1 MWYVHKPKI
10 ASFPLEK
17 KVRWTTSIR
26 DIFHFSPEAIF
37 VPGNIVPYYLPGV
50 KIQVFHGYAAEKKD
64 HWIIRRYF
72 DMYFTQ
78 GPYFTS
84 HFEALAKKYG
94 DFEVVETGWTKQ
106 DWIKQHLHDYDAERD
121 ALLSAHGRKQI
132 VLYAPTFSPK
142 LTSLPYMKDALDR
155 LVDERDILLTM
166 KFHPLTRQ
174 EWVDEYREWA
184 SHRDNVIFVEKGENV
199 TKYQMMA
206 DVTISDTS
214 SAIYEF
220 LLLGR
225 PVITLRAISKDIYW
239 ENITDP
245 SELTAAFDRVQNDPE
260 SIDKMQWV
268 QQNYDPHLDGLC
280 CHRMLEAARDYIS
293 RHGVPAQ
300 RKLNLW
306 RKYAGIKTFG
316 KL

>member
-1 MWYVHKPKI
+1 M
-10 ASFPLEK
+10 
-17 KVRWTTSIR
+17 
-26 DIFHFSPEAIF
+26 
-37 VPGNIVPYYLPGV
+37 
-50 KIQVFHGYAAEKKD
+50 
-64 HWIIRRYF
+64 
-72 DMYFTQ
+72 
-78 GPYFTS
+78 
-84 HFEALAKKYG
+84 
-94 DFEVVETGWTKQ
+94 
-106 DWIKQHLHDYDAERD
+106 
-121 ALLSAHGRKQI
+121 GR
-132 VLYAPTFSPK
+132 
-142 LTSLPYMKDALDR
+142 
-155 LVDERDILLTM
+155 
-166 KFHPLTRQ
+166 
-174 EWVDEYREWA
+174 REWA